1 MSVRADNRLGDA
13 PMLPVACRSC
23 GTTVLARK
31 SSWHQTTVQWSQE
44 AMAACTAWQPGCS
57 VRGQS
62 PVCYPLR
69 ASIAAA
75 VVEGDLPV
83 VDDGR

>member
-31 SSWHQTTVQWSQE
+31 SSWQQTTVQWSKD
-44 AMAACTAWQPGCS
+44 AMAACTSWEHGCS
-57 VRGQS
+57 VRGEL
-62 PVCYPLR
+62 PVCHPLR
-69 ASIAAA
+69 DSIARA
-75 VVEGDLPV
+75 VVEGGLPV